1 MLRHYLGCDCMD
13 NVFFLK
19 LSLGFIVGS
28 SVITL
33 TSLAAEKFGSKVGG
47 LIGGIPS
54 TSVVALLFVGIVQ
67 SPEYVIQA
75 TNVIPLVMGYNSLY
89 LIVFVYLSRYSFMAG
104 MGGALA
110 TWFAFSF
117 LTIALDFHHFG
128 LGLAIGLLL
137 FVYSYFILDKRL
149 RLTAIAGVSVRFTP
163 LQIAARSLFSGL
175 VISSVI
181 FLSKVSGP
189 LIGGVFAVFPAVFTS
204 TLVITSFSRGVA
216 FARALTKPLL
226 VSAMVNVIVY
236 VIAVRSFYPGLGLV
250 PGTISALVVTGVSV
264 YATYSFITKKMA

>member
-1 MLRHYLGCDCMD
+1 MD

-19 LSLGFIVGS
+19 LCLGFIAGS

-54 TSVVALLFVGIVQ
+54 TSVVALLFIGIVQ
-67 SPEYVIQA
+67 SPEYAIQA

-89 LIVFVYLSRYSFMAG
+89 LIVFVYLSRYSFMTG

-110 TWFAFSF
+110 MWFAFSL
-117 LTIALDFHHFG
+117 LTIALDFRHFS

-137 FVYSYFILDKRL
+137 FVYSYFILEKRF

-163 LQIAARSLFSGL
+163 LQIVGRSLFSGL
-175 VISSVI
+175 VISLVI

-189 LIGGVFAVFPAVFTS
+189 LIGGVFAVFPVVFTS

-236 VIAVRSFYPGLGLV
+236 VIAVRLFYPGLGLIL
-250 PGTISALVVTGVSV
+250 GTISALMVTGVSV